1 MSPKNSFT
9 ALPYLLVVAFCGLGI
24 LLGVLYGSNFAKLRS
39 ESFGRSWKSLK
50 GSIEFSKIIDAT
62 PDTVW
67 AQSTNGGLYQFLR
80 GQWIEIQ
87 HVPEDIYVE
96 NIRPVE
102 IGTTCPHAESFKYLK
117 YPSGN
122 LIECA
127 YAVALGMDVMP
138 GRISYYALLD
148 NGKIWALSYSGGSM
162 LDGLVYTLAFAVL
175 SSIFGLLLVFAIR
188 FVARALKM
196 GNPKSKYD
204 QSEAG

>member
-1 MSPKNSFT
+1 
-9 ALPYLLVVAFCGLGI
+9 
-24 LLGVLYGSNFAKLRS
+24 LYGSNFAKLRS
-39 ESFGRSWKSLK
+39 EGFGRSWKPLK
-50 GSIEFSKIIDAT
+50 DSIEFSKIIDAT

-80 GQWIEIQ
+80 GQWIEMQ
-87 HVPEDIYVE
+87 HVPEHIYVG

-117 YPSGN
+117 YPPGN

-175 SSIFGLLLVFAIR
+175 FSIIGLLLAVAIR

-196 GNPKSKYD
+196 RNQKSKHD